1 MNCKNSEHLVKI
13 KIKCLFFLMPAFITF
28 VVSKNRICSSM
39 KYYLIAG
46 EASGDL
52 HASNLM
58 KALKQRDK
66 QAEFR
71 FFGGDKMAAQGGSL
85 VRHYRE
91 MAYMGFLPV
100 LLHARTI
107 LKNMKLCRRDI
118 LSWRPDVLILV
129 DYAGFNL
136 KIARFVKTHCPDIP
150 VHYYISPKIWAWKSY
165 RIKQF
170 RAYVDKMYIVF
181 PFEKQWFAERNYA
194 VDYVGNPSMDS
205 VSAYLKNASSSVLE
219 TVLDSSSSKPII
231 AILPGSRTQEI
242 RRNLPQMLQ
251 AAETFKDDYRIV
263 VSGAPG
269 QEESAYRQYME
280 GFDFQI
286 VFNQTYAL
294 LRQAHAALVVSGTA
308 TLETALFDVPQVVC
322 YYMSGGKFLTKL
334 VRKYFIRTPF
344 ISLVN
349 LVAGRE
355 VVRELVSY
363 ECTTE
368 LIHKELSLLL
378 QGAERERILQ
388 EYARIHQLLGE
399 PGAAEHTADLMLKYL
414 KR

>member
-194 VDYVGNPSMDS
+194 VDYVGNPSVDS
-205 VSAYLKNASSSVLE
+205 VSAYLKNASSLALE
-219 TVLDSSSSKPII
+219 KSLDSSSSKPII

-251 AAETFKDDYRIV
+251 AAAAFTDDYQIV
-263 VSGAPG
+263 VSEAPG
-269 QEESAYRQYME
+269 QEESAYRKYME

-368 LIHKELSLLL
+368 LIHKELSVLL

>member
-1 MNCKNSEHLVKI
+1 
-13 KIKCLFFLMPAFITF
+13 
-28 VVSKNRICSSM
+28 M

-58 KALKQRDK
+58 KALKQRDE

-91 MAYMGFLPV
+91 MAYMGFIPV

-107 LKNMKLCRRDI
+107 LKNMKLCQEDI
-118 LSWRPDVLILV
+118 LAWQPDVLILV

-136 KIARFVKTHCPDIP
+136 KIAKFVKTHCPSLP

-181 PFEKQWFAERNYA
+181 PFEKQWFADRNYA
-194 VDYVGNPSMDS
+194 VDYVGNPSVDS
-205 VSAYLKNASSSVLE
+205 VSAYLENHSQAPLLRLQNDAPLSLQ
-219 TVLDSSSSKPII
+219 KPIL
-231 AILPGSRTQEI
+231 AILPGSRSQEI
-242 RRNLPQMLQ
+242 RQNFPLMLQ
-251 AAETFKDDYRIV
+251 AAAAYQNDYQIV
-263 VSGAPG
+263 ISGAPG
-269 QEESAYRQYME
+269 QNMEAYRRYMQ
-280 GFDFQI
+280 GFDFPI
-286 VFNQTYAL
+286 VFDQTYAL
-294 LRQAHAALVVSGTA
+294 LQQAHAALVVSGTA

-322 YYMSGGKFLTKL
+322 YYMKGGKFLTRL

-363 ECTTE
+363 ECGVGNIARE
-368 LIHKELSLLL
+368 LALIL
-378 QGAERERILQ
+378 QGSSRENMLQ
-388 EYARIHQLLGE
+388 EYARMHQLLG
-399 PGAAEHTADLMLKYL
+399 PAGAAEHTADLMLKYL
-414 KR
+414 KQS

>member
-136 KIARFVKTHCPDIP
+136 KMARFVKTHCPDIP

-194 VDYVGNPSMDS
+194 VDYVGNPSVDS
-205 VSAYLKNASSSVLE
+205 VSAYLKNASSPVLE
-219 TVLDSSSSKPII
+219 TALDLSSSKPII

-251 AAETFKDDYRIV
+251 AAAAFKDDYRIV

-355 VVRELVSY
+355 VVCELVSY

-378 QGAERERILQ
+378 QGSERERILQ

>member
-194 VDYVGNPSMDS
+194 VDYVGNPSVDS
-205 VSAYLKNASSSVLE
+205 VSAYLKNASSLVLE

-251 AAETFKDDYRIV
+251 AASAFKDDYQIV

-334 VRKYFIRTPF
+334 VCKYFIRTPF

-378 QGAERERILQ
+378 QGPERERILQ

>member
-136 KIARFVKTHCPDIP
+136 KIASFVKTHCPDIP

-194 VDYVGNPSMDS
+194 VDYVGNPSVDS
-205 VSAYLKNASSSVLE
+205 VSAYLENASSPALE
-219 TVLDSSSSKPII
+219 KSLDSSSSKPII

-251 AAETFKDDYRIV
+251 AAVAFKDDYRIV

-322 YYMSGGKFLTKL
+322 YYMAGGKFLTKL

-378 QGAERERILQ
+378 QGSERERILQ

>member
-194 VDYVGNPSMDS
+194 VDYVGNPSVDS
-205 VSAYLKNASSSVLE
+205 VSTYLKNASSSVLE
-219 TVLDSSSSKPII
+219 KTLDSSSSKPII

-251 AAETFKDDYRIV
+251 AAEAFKDDYRIV

-294 LRQAHAALVVSGTA
+294 LHQAHAALVVSGTA

-368 LIHKELSLLL
+368 LIHKELSVLL
-378 QGAERERILQ
+378 QGSERERILQ